1 VKLRGLIYGL
11 PGLPLAA
18 VSIPLIIY
26 LPTFYARELKIDLA
40 VLGGLLLLA
49 RLWDVVSDPLI
60 GVLTDHTPGRFG
72 RRRPW
77 MVAGTPVVM
86 LGIWQLFVPAADAGA
101 LSLFL
106 WALVLYLGWTMVT
119 LPHQSWG
126 AELAPDYHGRTVL
139 AGYREGA
146 QIVGIVLACALPLL
160 FTEDIKSLSGAA
172 LSGLAWFT
180 VVALPLFV
188 LLAVIVL
195 PDPPVAK
202 QSSLP
207 WREGWRVMRNNAPFR
222 RLLTAYLLNG
232 VANGFPAT
240 LFLLFVSDVLLAPAQ
255 APLLLLIYF
264 LAGVVATPAW
274 VAFSRRIGKH
284 RAWAISMLWN
294 SAVFVFVP
302 LLGPGDVWPFIA
314 ICLLSGLSLGADLAL
329 PSAMQAD
336 VVDVDRAATGV
347 ERTGL
352 YFAVW
357 AMGTKLA
364 LALAVG
370 IALPT
375 LAAFGFQAE
384 SGANSP
390 RSLLV
395 LALLYGLLPVAFKL
409 GATWLVWNF
418 PLDEAEQRKL
428 RGS

>member
-1 VKLRGLIYGL
+1 MQLRGLVYGL

-18 VSIPLIIY
+18 VSIPLVIY

-60 GVLTDHTPGRFG
+60 GYLTDHTRGRFG

-77 MVAGTPVVM
+77 IVAGSPLVM
-86 LGIWQLFVPAADAGA
+86 LGIWQLFVPAADAGP
-101 LSLFL
+101 LGLFL

-139 AGYREGA
+139 AAYREGA

-172 LSGLAWFT
+172 LGGLAKFT

-188 LLAVIVL
+188 ILAVTIL

-202 QSSLP
+202 PSTLP
-207 WREGWRVMRNNAPFR
+207 WREGWRAMSGNAPFR
-222 RLLTAYLLNG
+222 RLLLAYLLNG

-240 LFLLFVSDVLLAPAQ
+240 LFLLFVSEVLVAPAQ
-255 APLLLLIYF
+255 APLLLLLYF
-264 LAGVVATPAW
+264 AAGVLATPAW
-274 VAFSRRIGKH
+274 VALSRRTGKH

-294 SAVFVFVP
+294 SLVFVFVP
-302 LLGPGDVWPFIA
+302 LLGPGDIWPFVL

-336 VVDVDRAATGV
+336 VVDVDRVTTGA

-352 YFAVW
+352 YFAIW
-357 AMGTKLA
+357 GMGTKLA

-375 LAAFGFQAE
+375 LAAIGFQAE
-384 SGANSP
+384 SGQNSP
-390 RSLLV
+390 GSLLV
-395 LALLYGLLPVAFKL
+395 LALLYGLLPVPFKL
-409 GATWLVWNF
+409 ASTWLVWNF
-418 PLDEAEQRKL
+418 PLTEAAQRSL
-428 RGS
+428 RG